1 MKTLDDYM
9 NDPDI
14 ANEPMP
20 WREIHAIRL
29 KVHDETKDMTFHER
43 KTYYDETRKGFSH
56 PWGKLSHT
64 QSSVSKSWYLELF
77 TICTTA

>member
-14 ANEPMP
+14 ANEPIP

-43 KTYYDETRKGFSH
+43 KVYYDESTERFFASM
-56 PWGKLSHT
+56 GKTVPYAKLC
-64 QSSVSKSWYLELF
+64 Q
-77 TICTTA
+77 